1 MRVAMVGDEFYPD
14 TGGVPTYT
22 WGLGEALAKLDV
34 EPILFTHA
42 HLGRPEEEEIGG
54 LRVKRLNG
62 FVAPRLDRAL
72 SFRIA
77 RDLHRDIKFGRF
89 DIVHGQDIYSSM
101 ALQSIHSAY
110 KCGVPSVLTCH
121 SVHKTGWFW
130 KLIHQPLVITMKIAD
145 RIIAVSNATAE
156 FCRELGVSNRKIKVI
171 MNGVDPSKFN
181 PADGSWMRTRLGL
194 GSEPLVVTAIRLVKR
209 KGAEHLVAAFPKVL
223 QRVPDAKLAIAGGG
237 SEAANLHALI
247 KKLGIENSTFML
259 GTLSREQV
267 IKLIVAADIF
277 VLPSLMESFGLVLL
291 EAMAAGVSIVCTRV
305 GGVPEIVE
313 DEINGLMVPP
323 ADADALADAILR
335 VLDDGE
341 LAKKLRANG
350 LRVAREKFSW
360 EKTARE
366 TLTLYETMCG
376 EHAKYRPHY

>member
-1 MRVAMVGDEFYPD
+1 MRIAMVGDEFYPD
-14 TGGVPTYT
+14 IGGVPTYT
-22 WGLGEALAKLDV
+22 WELGEALARLGV

-42 HLGRPEEEEIGG
+42 HPSRPEEEEIGG
-54 LRVKRLNG
+54 LRVKHLNG
-62 FVAPRLDRAL
+62 FVVPRLDRAL

-77 RDLHRDIKFGRF
+77 RDLHRDIKSGGF

-101 ALQSIHSAY
+101 ALQSIHSAH

-130 KLIHQPLVITMKIAD
+130 RLIYQPLVLTMQIAN

-156 FCRELGVSNRKIKVI
+156 FCRGLGVYDRKIKVI

-181 PADGSWMRTRLGL
+181 PADGSCMRTRLDL
-194 GSEPLVVTAIRLVKR
+194 GAEPLVVTAIRLVKR
-209 KGAEHLVAAFPKVL
+209 KGAEHLVTAFSKVL
-223 QRVPDAKLAIAGGG
+223 QRVPDAKLVIAGGG
-237 SEAANLHALI
+237 PEAANLHALM

-267 IKLIVAADIF
+267 IKLIAAADIF

-291 EAMAAGVSIVCTRV
+291 EAMAAGVPIVCTRA

-313 DEINGLMVPP
+313 NEINGLMVPP

-335 VLDDGE
+335 VLDDRE
-341 LAKKLRANG
+341 LAKKLRVNG

-366 TLTLYETMCG
+366 TLTLYETMC
-376 EHAKYRPHY
+376 E